1 MVKKYSIV
9 TSIISSIFIL
19 THHNELPVEDL
30 VYTNSPFLFIESL
43 SFTKPTSKDPL
54 FPPIPDGSLFQYP
67 LSPSLRYFTISL
79 ESRIESI
86 KKNIKDGQDR
96 LAETEKELEMKK
108 LSK

>member
-1 MVKKYSIV
+1 MKYSIV
-9 TSIISSIFIL
+9 TSIISSIFLL

-67 LSPSLRYFTISL
+67 LSPSLRYFNISL
-79 ESRIESI
+79 ELEIEEEV
-86 KKNIKDGQDR
+86 NR
-96 LAETEKELEMKK
+96 LIFPVFIIPFNHPEYLIIAIH
-108 LSK
+108 

>member
-1 MVKKYSIV
+1 MKYSIV
-9 TSIISSIFIL
+9 TSIISSIFLL

-79 ESRIESI
+79 ESRIEEEEA
-86 KKNIKDGQDR
+86 NR
-96 LAETEKELEMKK
+96 LIFPVFIIPFNHPEYLIIAIH
-108 LSK
+108 